1 MRKRCGLLLLF
12 LLMAAPSA
20 ASAATGPLLSLT
32 PERVSGNASNRVA
45 LAGQPWRV
53 RLVMQPWVAGQTAT
67 VRFYRHG
74 HKLRAVN
81 VSLLQSSTGKSGY
94 ALVAFQTSTPGS
106 VQVKATHLATPAA
119 PQLVAKPVRVNVAAL
134 HVGPGARGPAVRL
147 LQQRLSA
154 LGYVVGKRG
163 LFDDR
168 TARAVLTF
176 RKVTG
181 MARTTTASADV
192 FKALAKGK
200 GAFHGRHPEH
210 GKHVEADLSR
220 QVIALIR
227 GSKVQRIYP
236 ASSGK
241 PSTPTVQG
249 TFRVYSKSPG
259 FNAKGMYFS
268 NYFIRGFA
276 IHGYASVPVF
286 AASHG
291 CLRVPIPDAISI
303 YKWISIGDIVDV
315 YP

>member
-1 MRKRCGLLLLF
+1 MKTRCGLVLLV
-12 LLMAAPSA
+12 LLAAPSA

-32 PERVSGNASNRVA
+32 PERVTGSAANRVA

-53 RLVMQPWVAGQTAT
+53 RLVMQPWVPGQTAT

-81 VSLLQSSTGKSGY
+81 VTLLQSSTGKSGY
-94 ALVAFQTSTPGS
+94 ALVAFKTSAPGT

-119 PQLVAKPVRVNVAAL
+119 PQLVATPVKVNVAAL
-134 HVGPGARGPAVRL
+134 HVRPGARGPAVRL
-147 LQQRLSA
+147 LQQELSA

-168 TARAVLTF
+168 TGRAVLAF
-176 RKVTG
+176 RKITG
-181 MARTTTASADV
+181 MARTTDASADV
-192 FKALAKGK
+192 FSALAKGK
-200 GAFHGRHPEH
+200 GRFTVRHPDH

-220 QVIALIR
+220 QVIALIN

-236 ASSGK
+236 VSSGK

-268 NYFIRGFA
+268 SYFIRGFA
-276 IHGYASVPVF
+276 VHGYASVPVF

-291 CLRVPIPDAISI
+291 CLRVPIPDAVSI
-303 YKWISIGDIVDV
+303 YDWIRIGDIVDV